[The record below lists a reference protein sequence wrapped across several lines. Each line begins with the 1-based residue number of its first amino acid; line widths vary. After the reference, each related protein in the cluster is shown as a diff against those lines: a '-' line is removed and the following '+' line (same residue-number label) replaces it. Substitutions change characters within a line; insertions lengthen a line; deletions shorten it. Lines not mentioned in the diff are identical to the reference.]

1 MLAVVLAMDQPFNFV
16 TTNDTIG
23 GNSGSPVINR
33 KGEIVGVIFDVNI
46 GALGGDFFFDERVNR
61 TVAVHSG
68 AILEALH
75 SVYKADRLAAEMES
89 ARGP

>member
-1 MLAVVLAMDQPFNFV
+1 MDQPFNFV
-16 TTNDTIG
+16 TTNDVIG

-33 KGEIVGVIFDVNI
+33 KGEIVGLMFDINM

-68 AILEALH
+68 AILEALRN
-75 SVYKADRLAAEMES
+75 VYKADRLVAEIEG